1 VRRLVVALAVV
12 VLVLVAGD
20 FVAKAYATSQLRDR
34 AEAAVQGATSSSA
47 SITSFP
53 FLGRLLVAG
62 SVQEVRVRVGPVPAG
77 RVTFASVAVDLHD
90 VRVDRNR
97 LINQR
102 KVRLTSIGS
111 GTVTAELT
119 AAEVSR
125 LVGVP
130 ISFEPGRVTVG
141 IRGVSVSA
149 PVSVA
154 DSSLVLGGGQ
164 VPLRL
169 KVPHAPLFP
178 CDATAAVARHGVVE
192 VSCTVNSAPPELVRD
207 AAGS

>member
-1 VRRLVVALAVV
+1 VRRLVVALVV
-12 VLVLVAGD
+12 AVLVLVAGD
-20 FVAKAYATSQLRDR
+20 FVAKAYATNQLRDR
-34 AEAAVQGATSSSA
+34 AEAAVRGATSSSA

-62 SVQEVRVRVGPVPAG
+62 SVQEVGVRVGPVVAG
-77 RVTFASVAVDLHD
+77 RVTFASIAVDLHD
-90 VRVDRNR
+90 VHIDRDR
-97 LINQR
+97 LINER

-125 LVGVP
+125 LAGLPV
-130 ISFEPGRVTVG
+130 SFEPGRVTVG
-141 IRGVSVSA
+141 IRGVSASA
-149 PVSVA
+149 PVSVVNG
-154 DSSLVLGGGQ
+154 SLVLGSGQ
-164 VPLRL
+164 AAVRL

-178 CDATAAVARHGVVE
+178 CDATTAVARQGVVE
-192 VSCTVNSAPPELVRD
+192 VSCTVNRVPPELVTS